1 MIGTRMRLGAGLCLA
16 AVAIAPSPAAAQEG
30 PAATI
35 VLDGS
40 GSMAGW
46 LDGAKA
52 SKIDMTRAA
61 LAPLLGN
68 VPPPGRVGLVAFG
81 HRRKGNCTD
90 VEAIVAPE
98 PDGLAKTVAA
108 LPNVNPTGKGPLVQ
122 ALRQAA
128 DGLGQGAP
136 GQGRSIILVHDDADN
151 CSQDACAAASDIAKA
166 HPGLAI
172 HVVTLGVKP
181 QTRAAMACV
190 AATTG
195 GKQFEAGDEAAL
207 GAALTDVMKLAALDA
222 VPAPKPAVRPSGPE
236 AKLAEPG
243 LVLSASLSDGG
254 DVLAEKVRWRIAR
267 EDGGT
272 PPEPLDVESPEFV
285 QALPTGRYAVDAEL
299 GLARARQVIDVPEGK
314 AATARFD
321 LQAGRIVLAGAA
333 GQASTGLMTL
343 TRLQPQREPVF
354 VGRVPTVPLV
364 VPAGSYELRLDD
376 GLLQQMSQVV
386 VVAGQDVNVG
396 RPTPT
401 GKLELEAVSAENGPA
416 LDAVIYSI
424 EKDDPDA
431 PQGRREVARS
441 AAARP
446 DFTLPA
452 GTYYVTA
459 RANQVEARQQ
469 LAISAGASV
478 KHQLVLAMSRLT
490 LAAKANASL
499 SPKGKSLNFRVLS
512 LDGSEREVA
521 RSAEVTP
528 VLTVPAGR
536 YRVEARLGTENAR
549 AVSDIEVQ
557 AAKDMQVTLDIA
569 AGQVRLERGDAAG
582 SDGIIEVADDSGNVV
597 WHAGA
602 GETATALLA
611 PGRYKYRTTQ
621 GADKAF
627 EVRNGERLT
636 LRLGE

>member
-1 MIGTRMRLGAGLCLA
+1 MISTTTRILAGVGLA
-16 AVAIAPSPAAAQEG
+16 IAVAGAPALAQDG

-90 VEAIVAPE
+90 VEALVATE
-98 PDGLAKTVAA
+98 PDALAKTVAA
-108 LPNVNPTGKGPLVQ
+108 LPNVSPTGKGPLVQ

-128 DGLGQGAP
+128 EGFGPAVP
-136 GQGRSIILVHDDADN
+136 GQSRSIILLHDDADN
-151 CSQDACAAASDIAKA
+151 CSQDACTAASDIAKA

-172 HVVTLGVKP
+172 HVVTIGVKP

-195 GKQFEAGDEAAL
+195 GKQFEAGDEATL
-207 GAALTDVMKLAALDA
+207 GAALADVMKLAALDA
-222 VPAPKPAVRPSGPE
+222 VPAPKPALRPTGPE

-254 DVLAEKVRWRIAR
+254 DVLAEKIRWRIAR

-272 PPEPLDVESPEFV
+272 PPEPLDVVSPEFV
-285 QALPTGRYAVDAEL
+285 QVLPPGRYVVEAEM
-299 GLARARQVIDVPEGK
+299 GLARARQVVDVPEGQP
-314 AATARFD
+314 ATARLN
-321 LQAGRIVLAGAA
+321 LQAGRIVLAG
-333 GQASTGLMTL
+333 GGGHPTTGLMTL
-343 TRLQPQREPVF
+343 TRLEQKREPVF
-354 VGRVPTVPLV
+354 VGRIPTAPLV

-376 GLLQQMSQVV
+376 GLLHQMSQVA

-401 GKLELEAVSAENGPA
+401 GRLELEAVSAENGPGIE
-416 LDAVIYSI
+416 AVVYSI
-424 EKDDPDA
+424 EKDDPDT

-441 AAARP
+441 AASRP

-459 RANQVEARQQ
+459 RAKQVETRQR

-478 KHQLVLAMSRLT
+478 KQTLVLAMSRLT
-490 LAAKANASL
+490 LAVKTNASL
-499 SPKGKSLNFRVLS
+499 SPQGKGLNFRVVG
-512 LDGSEREVA
+512 LDGGEREVA
-521 RSAEVTP
+521 RSAEPQP

-536 YRVEARLGTENAR
+536 YRIEARLGTENAK
-549 AVSDIEVQ
+549 AVSDVEVH
-557 AAKDMQVTLDIA
+557 AGKDSQVTFDIA
-569 AGQVRLERGDAAG
+569 AGQVRLDRGGATG
-582 SDGIIEVADDSGNVV
+582 SDGIIEVADDGGNVV
-597 WHAGA
+597 WHAGV
-602 GETATALLA
+602 GDTATALLA
-611 PGRYKYRTTQ
+611 PGRYKYRTAQ
-621 GADKAF
+621 GVDKAF